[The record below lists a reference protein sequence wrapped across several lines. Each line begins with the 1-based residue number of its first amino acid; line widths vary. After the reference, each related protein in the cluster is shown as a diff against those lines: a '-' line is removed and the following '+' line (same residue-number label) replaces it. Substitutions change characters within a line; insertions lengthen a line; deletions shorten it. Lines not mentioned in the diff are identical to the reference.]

1 MEKSKEN
8 IDLDVRVRGAEEQ
21 HELNKTITSE
31 ATCNFF
37 TKRKYM
43 HLLSRFKGVM
53 NCHGSNVCVHGSTCN
68 RCHKRPYTVCVQS
81 SVHHKWV

>member
-8 IDLDVRVRGAEEQ
+8 MDLDVRLRWAKEQ

-37 TKRKYM
+37 YYEK
-43 HLLSRFKGVM
+43 
-53 NCHGSNVCVHGSTCN
+53 VHALTFQ
-68 RCHKRPYTVCVQS
+68 V
-81 SVHHKWV
+81 

>member
-8 IDLDVRVRGAEEQ
+8 MDLDVGVRGAEEQ

-37 TKRKYM
+37 Y
-43 HLLSRFKGVM
+43 
-53 NCHGSNVCVHGSTCN
+53 
-68 RCHKRPYTVCVQS
+68 
-81 SVHHKWV
+81 